1 MPLRLALL
9 RFTPLRFVP
18 LRFAFLRSAPLR
30 FTRLR
35 LAALRLAPLRF
46 ACLRSAPLRSVPLRI
61 ASLRFA
67 PIRRAPM
74 KRAPLRLGCIST
86 CFSLQ
91 IFQAVEPFLRRLTC
105 CEFAI
110 RFTSCSIAVII
121 GPQEMSEQAI
131 SRFVSK
137 RDLCILSSNVSSIT
151 YCGGNSP
158 VQAEALPLTHPFC
171 RFCAWC
177 ISCGN
182 APCAKTAKNLSGRRR
197 RPGSRTILLS

>member
-61 ASLRFA
+61 GSLIFA
-67 PIRRAPM
+67 ALRRAPM

-110 RFTSCSIAVII
+110 RFTSRLIAVII
-121 GPQEMSEQAI
+121 RSQEMSKQAI
-131 SRFVSK
+131 SRLVSK
-137 RDLCILSSNVSSIT
+137 RNVSFLAMH
-151 YCGGNSP
+151 P
-158 VQAEALPLTHPFC
+158 VLHTVGQQSHT
-171 RFCAWC
+171 
-177 ISCGN
+177 G
-182 APCAKTAKNLSGRRR
+182 KGRA
-197 RPGSRTILLS
+197 SAASLL

>member
-9 RFTPLRFVP
+9 RFTPLRLAP

-61 ASLRFA
+61 ASLRFT

-74 KRAPLRLGCIST
+74 KRAPLRLGCISI

-91 IFQAVEPFLRRLTC
+91 IFQAVEPFLRRLTW

-110 RFTSCSIAVII
+110 HFTYSRLIAVII
-121 GPQEMSEQAI
+121 GSQEMSEQAI
-131 SRFVSK
+131 SRFVRK
-137 RDLCILSSNVSSIT
+137 RDMCV
-151 YCGGNSP
+151 
-158 VQAEALPLTHPFC
+158 
-171 RFCAWC
+171 
-177 ISCGN
+177 
-182 APCAKTAKNLSGRRR
+182 
-197 RPGSRTILLS
+197 